1 MRLPSKQYRPS
12 SPSLVCAVMPT
23 NDCIHASSSASSCTP
38 VSPSK
43 FKRRH
48 RDNTV
53 SMTFSGCAVSS
64 MNTVRSGGSSSVL
77 RKALMVTGGI
87 RSAPLIIA
95 TLYRPSVGLRE
106 IFWISPRIWST
117 VTTLDLDS
125 GRTMSRSGKLWL
137 STLRQAVHS
146 RHGSSGIPVSP
157 VALGDWQFRVRASS
171 TACDSRL
178 SISPP
183 TNRYACPS
191 RRWPDCGGAVGLGGF
206 RSRARRWAR
215 GGYTGYAWPRRF
227 RNCHFVSAWPSA
239 FLASAANVWHF
250 ARA

>member
-1 MRLPSKQYRPS
+1 MSSCRVSGEAACWISSIPSRLAERCEMRLPSNRYRPI

-43 FKRRH
+43 FNRRH

-87 RSAPLIIA
+87 RSAPLMIA
-95 TLYRPSVGLRE
+95 TLYRPSVGLRDT
-106 IFWISPRIWST
+106 FWISPRIWLT

-146 RHGSSGIPVSP
+146 RHGSSGSPVSP

-178 SISPP
+178 SI
-183 TNRYACPS
+183 
-191 RRWPDCGGAVGLGGF
+191 
-206 RSRARRWAR
+206 
-215 GGYTGYAWPRRF
+215 
-227 RNCHFVSAWPSA
+227 
-239 FLASAANVWHF
+239 
-250 ARA
+250 